1 MRSVDLKT
9 TELMEFWIASDPDAS
24 RLRGTFPIVGGEGSE
39 DLIMV
44 HFVLE
49 PGNYLASHTD
59 SLDEILIVLA
69 GEVEATIGDERA
81 TLSAGGLAIVP
92 GMVPHSVKST
102 GDEPAKVIGVF
113 AGRKLESTFE
123 EPLLPVG
130 VETLVNPMP
139 VSELILD
146 AV

>member
-9 TELMEFWIASDPDAS
+9 VDLMEFWIASDPDDG

-49 PGNYLASHTD
+49 PGNYLATHTD
-59 SLDEILIVLA
+59 SLDEILIVLS
-69 GEVEATIGDERA
+69 GEVEATIGDEQGR
-81 TLSAGGLAIVP
+81 LSAGALAIVP
-92 GMVPHSVKST
+92 GMVPHSVKSI
-102 GDEPAKVIGVF
+102 GSEPAKVLGVF

-139 VSELILD
+139 VNDLVLD